1 MEFDKKCIL
10 DVNGVIEK
18 GTQYD
23 LDIVL
28 PEDNRDVVYG
38 IVKDC
43 FKEPI
48 KDAVVKL
55 IEVCKDE
62 RKPVSHTF
70 TDKDGEF
77 VFGPLCPNKKYAIE
91 IWVDR
96 VDHVK
101 ICKVCKHE
109 GRCLKGIDL
118 DCDHKHDKDCDCRHE
133 HDKDCEHEHDKDKD
147 CECKHEHDKDKDCDK
162 HEKDY

>member
-10 DVNGVIEK
+10 DINGVIET

-23 LDIVL
+23 LDITL

-43 FKEPI
+43 YKEPI

-55 IEVCKDE
+55 IEICNDE

-77 VFGPLCPNKKYAIE
+77 VFGPLCPNKHYALE
-91 IWVDR
+91 IWVNK
-96 VDHVK
+96 VEHVK

-109 GRCLKGIDL
+109 GKCLKGIDL
-118 DCDHKHDKDCDCRHE
+118 DCDCKHE
-133 HDKDCEHEHDKDKD
+133 YEFKDKD
-147 CECKHEHDKDKDCDK
+147 DYKYDKKEKHDYEYDKKMLPEHI
-162 HEKDY
+162 EK